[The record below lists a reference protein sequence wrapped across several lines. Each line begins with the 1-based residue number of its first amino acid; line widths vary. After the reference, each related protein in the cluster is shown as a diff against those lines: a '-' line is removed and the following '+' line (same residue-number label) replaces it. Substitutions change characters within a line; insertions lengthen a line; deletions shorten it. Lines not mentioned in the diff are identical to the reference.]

1 MGSLDVAPHQGLP
14 DHVRKKMAGIIV
26 PVQEHSERNYYTE
39 GGITKFYDK
48 EIPEVVILGDSHA
61 LMWSGIL
68 DEIVKEL
75 NVSISFYAAY
85 GTPTF
90 FSIPIKKISK
100 RRPLFF
106 SAEERYLFDK
116 MRLRFLEEWKPKVV
130 IIAVRWSTIINE
142 QVTHDLIDFFRETW
156 IKNTLYRTAA

>member
-1 MGSLDVAPHQGLP
+1 MALASDRYVEKLAYSHGKTVFNPLYPTLLLFAISIASY
-14 DHVRKKMAGIIV
+14 HVIEQTTRRRPNIIFPIFV
-26 PVQEHSERNYYTE
+26 CFVTTITLRNYYTE

-61 LMWSGIL
+61 LDVVRIL

-90 FSIPIKKISK
+90 FSIPIKKIFEK
-100 RRPLFF
+100 ETPFF

-116 MRLRFLEEWKPKVV
+116 MRLRF
-130 IIAVRWSTIINE
+130 
-142 QVTHDLIDFFRETW
+142 
-156 IKNTLYRTAA
+156 